1 MAEQLGTVKTKF
13 SRAYVYLNPDPFTG
27 PNTWRLSNI
36 IPIGQP
42 EPEGGIDDIFTLLPI
57 DKTEIGTTTNLFFNI
72 AGLPTT
78 EKASKNKSYL
88 TDTINNFV
96 RHLDN
101 IPKRAGFS
109 LSGLQG
115 IDPVETRIQDT
126 TGVIYLD
133 LTNLPTLEDVRRH
146 RLYNITPSTFKY
158 NSRSVDV
165 LTATEPVQSVTDS
178 GTATVSLDFRNLPE
192 A

>member
-1 MAEQLGTVKTKF
+1 MAQLGTVKSNF
-13 SRAYVYLNPDPFTG
+13 NRAYVYLNPDPFTG
-27 PNTWRLSNI
+27 PPTWRLSNT

-42 EPEGGIDDIFTLLPI
+42 DAAGGIEEIFTLLPI

-72 AGLPTT
+72 VGLPTT
-78 EKASKNKSYL
+78 EEASRNKSYL
-88 TDTINNFV
+88 SSTINTF
-96 RHLDN
+96 LDN
-101 IPKRAGFS
+101 IDGLTKRVGFS

-126 TGVIYLD
+126 TGVVYLD

-146 RLYNITPSTFKY
+146 RMYNITPSTLKY